1 MLVCNHCFTDPEIIG
16 LIKSS
21 SIDVGPCSV
30 CGSEGSLYELDELK
44 DFFTDF
50 LSIFEAVDE
59 GDTIIQKIE
68 SDWNLFSSKDVAGAI
83 LDEIVGHSDLNISM
97 SKPVKYLDEIES
109 QYSYWQTLKSDL
121 KQNRRYTTRIDDI
134 SELKWDV
141 YLQPNYTINS
151 TQEFFRARI
160 HTSDEDEKP
169 FPLKSMG
176 TPPKHLTTA
185 GRANPQG
192 IPYLYLCMDKT
203 TTLYETR
210 VSYLDYVSLAKF
222 KVRENETLN
231 IVDFTQLNG
240 YGVFLQITEFGA
252 IETAKRKLLTALIS
266 KDMSK
271 PLRRFDSQIEYVPT
285 QFICEFI
292 RHVSGADGLIF
303 ASSLV
308 QEGINLVVFNPNKME
323 CVDVELHHITKVEI
337 NHQKI

>member
-1 MLVCNHCFTDPEIIG
+1 M
-16 LIKSS
+16 
-21 SIDVGPCSV
+21 
-30 CGSEGSLYELDELK
+30 
-44 DFFTDF
+44 
-50 LSIFEAVDE
+50 
-59 GDTIIQKIE
+59 
-68 SDWNLFSSKDVAGAI
+68 FSSKDVAGAS
-83 LDEIVGHSDLNISM
+83 LDEIVRYSDLTKLM
-97 SKPVKYLDEIES
+97 TGPVKYLDEIES
-109 QYSYWQTLKSDL
+109 YNIYWQSLKSDL
-121 KQNRRYTTRIDDI
+121 KQTRRYTTRIDDI

-160 HTSDEDEKP
+160 HTSDNEVKP
-169 FPLKSMG
+169 FPLESMG
-176 TPPKHLTTA
+176 TPPSHLTTA

-292 RHVSGADGLIF
+292 RHISGADGLIF

-308 QEGINLVVFNPNKME
+308 KDGINLVVFNPDKME